1 MKTGEGIDAPFSCGR
16 FLGGEG
22 ACEASARRGSARSTR
37 DHLCDGP
44 ARVTLL
50 DAPGSASRGAIQA
63 AEPPARNLWSAWDW
77 RTSPAS
83 ARSEST
89 YRGEMITQAEI
100 DALLEAMQAQFEKTG
115 DDDDRPGLITF
126 TRDDWVGFELPTCC
140 TSPGRGIRYRGIK
153 INVSKERETRIWTR
167 GEAKAANDDATPYE
181 DLKSREDAKV

>member
-1 MKTGEGIDAPFSCGR
+1 M
-16 FLGGEG
+16 
-22 ACEASARRGSARSTR
+22 
-37 DHLCDGP
+37 
-44 ARVTLL
+44 
-50 DAPGSASRGAIQA
+50 
-63 AEPPARNLWSAWDW
+63 
-77 RTSPAS
+77 
-83 ARSEST
+83 EST
-89 YRGEMITQAEI
+89 YRREMITQAEI

-167 GEAKAANDDATPYE
+167 GEAKDANDDATPYE